1 MIAMRKRKLKKLIY
15 GTTAVALAFC
25 FPLETHASDGS
36 ASMPSSPQADSSNVD
51 SSKNR
56 PKASQKAEE
65 KTPRKHPQDKLLDEI
80 YTQLVAYRP
89 DQALRCASKLVRSI
103 ASKDLR
109 DPKTRLHL
117 SRALLWVGCAFQMDE
132 NLAAARS
139 AYLTAH
145 ELVPKDLAA
154 TCYLANCERE
164 LHHYD
169 AEHALLDSLYQS
181 IPTRTECELL
191 VDKDPSKPPRFKKIS
206 SDELIGPDHLGTRP
220 PLWKNDTEAILELKM
235 LARSARRKINLDV
248 AMAHF
253 EEAEQHDVT
262 KSDTSLQILIAQTS
276 VLAGLGEPA
285 AKRFERAAA
294 ITENPYIKEIL
305 LADAASLRMD
315 QAAQEKYILNASK
328 IYPYDPI
335 WRVKLANLY
344 HGAGRSAEARLL
356 LEEAIACKRLSSNA
370 YISLAMLLSGAE
382 KYDEALRVLDRL
394 QSLIEPS
401 AAVAAAKADV
411 YWAKKDAEKA
421 LKLYDEALKINDQ
434 YARPYENAANIY
446 VTLKKNNDA
455 LKVMSACAKTIPRY
469 WRGHLNFG
477 STLNTAGK
485 LEDAVKECETGLDLL
500 PQPESDLNVLAK
512 HHAAKGHAIIGYFHY
527 KNKRWDEALKEAKE
541 FNRLKF
547 NPDLPPL
554 LKVVNIRP
562 GRLMFTEELGLKDPM
577 SRAALGDMLLELNDL
592 SASEREYRK
601 AVELLPDNRD
611 LHGYLLH
618 VLTQKGDWGEAT
630 KENLVLSSKIVNEI
644 PKQVSGW
651 GSKKNDSSDKE

>member
-1 MIAMRKRKLKKLIY
+1 MTATMAALLLLANGQPSLGSPVAICEEQESAPDRNEFSAGGKALLCMSEKLPTNRKRLDD
-15 GTTAVALAFC
+15 
-25 FPLETHASDGS
+25 E
-36 ASMPSSPQADSSNVD
+36 
-51 SSKNR
+51 
-56 PKASQKAEE
+56 
-65 KTPRKHPQDKLLDEI
+65 LLRDV

-89 DQALRCASKLVRSI
+89 DYALQSSSKLVRNI
-103 ASKDLR
+103 AGKDLKN
-109 DPKTRLHL
+109 PKTRLHL

-132 NLAAARS
+132 NLASARS

-145 ELVPKDLAA
+145 RLVPNDLIAK
-154 TCYLANCERE
+154 CYLANCERE

-169 AEHALLDSLYQS
+169 AEGALLNSLYRSAYQ
-181 IPTRTECELL
+181 PDGKDEKT
-191 VDKDPSKPPRFKKIS
+191 KDPDLSVP
-206 SDELIGPDHLGTRP
+206 P
-220 PLWKNDTEAILELKM
+220 PLWKNNTEAVLELKM
-235 LARSARRKINLDV
+235 LARYARRKIILDL

-253 EEAEQHDVT
+253 AEAEKFDTT
-262 KSDTSLQILIAQTS
+262 KSDASLQILIAQTS

-285 AKRFERAAA
+285 AKRFERAAS
-294 ITENPYIKEIL
+294 ITENPYTKEIL

-335 WRVKLANLY
+335 WRVKLGNLY
-344 HGAGRSAEARLL
+344 HGAGRTAEARQL
-356 LEEAIACKRLSSNA
+356 LEDAIACKRFSSNA
-370 YISLAMLLSGAE
+370 YISLAMLLSGAG
-382 KYDEALRVLDRL
+382 KYDEALKVLDRL
-394 QSLIEPS
+394 QGLIEPS

-411 YWAKKDAEKA
+411 YRAKKDSDKA
-421 LKLYDEALKINDQ
+421 IKLYDEALKINDQ
-434 YARPYENAANIY
+434 FARPYETAANIY
-446 VTLKKNNDA
+446 IELKKNNDA
-455 LKVMSACAKTIPRY
+455 LKVMSACVKTIPKY

-485 LEDAVKECETGLDLL
+485 LGDAVLECKKGLALL

-512 HHAAKGHAIIGYFHY
+512 HHAAKGHAIIGYFYY

-562 GRLMFTEELGLKDPM
+562 GRLMFTDELGLKDPM

-592 SASEREYRK
+592 SASEQEYRK
-601 AVELLPDNRD
+601 AVELLPDSRD

-618 VLTQKGDWGEAT
+618 VLTQEGDWGEAA
-630 KENLVLSSKIVNEI
+630 KENLVLSSKIVNGI
-644 PKQVSGW
+644 PRQVGSW
-651 GSKKNDSSDKE
+651 GSRKNDSKSE